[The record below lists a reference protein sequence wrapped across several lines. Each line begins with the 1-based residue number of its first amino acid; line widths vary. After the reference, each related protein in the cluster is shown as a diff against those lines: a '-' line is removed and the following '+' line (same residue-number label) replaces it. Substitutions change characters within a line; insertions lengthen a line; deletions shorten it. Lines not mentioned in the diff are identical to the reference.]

1 VEALVIFMH
10 FTLRLQGR
18 LVAAAVVL
26 VMATAVAW
34 AHSGPGVDHMQMQDV
49 VAVCLAI
56 EGTAVAALLGFAAPR
71 LGRFRGPPVVEL
83 ALGHQRCHAVPVVRA
98 RDGPALLQVF
108 RI

>member
-1 VEALVIFMH
+1 MIFVH
-10 FTLRLQGR
+10 FTLRRLRGR
-18 LVAAAVVL
+18 LVAATVVL

-34 AHSGPGVDHMQMQDV
+34 AHSGPGMDHMQMHDV

-56 EGTAVAALLGFAAPR
+56 EGGAVAALLGLAAPR
-71 LGRFRGPPVVEL
+71 LGRLRGPRVLEL
-83 ALGHQRCHAVPVVRA
+83 ALGPQRPQSVPPVMA